1 MIIRRLITILAIV
14 AWAAAPAGAAGPKTK
29 YERVQAQEE
38 GLRLGRRPS
47 PLSQIRKVAVAYE
60 HVARQYPTSG
70 YADNCL
76 WQAAEL
82 SLAAFR
88 IYQSDADRATAAR
101 LLQWLADEYPS
112 SSLRPQALQAL
123 RKAKPAAAVAKA
135 RKGDVPPAAA
145 TAAAPAGAVAGVQS
159 PAPSSSSAT
168 SAANL
173 ASMKILAENRAEEEA
188 AARAAAERAAA
199 EKAAIERRAAEKIA
213 ADRLAA
219 ERLAAERIAA
229 EKLAADKV
237 AADRLAAQKVETE
250 RAAALTRVTAVTAVP
265 AAAPASSGAPR
276 GVTLK
281 DVTRTVIGDL
291 VRVTLEFDGEVD
303 YRQERIEGP
312 ARLFFDMKKIQTAPA
327 LQDAALSFNDTS
339 VRNIRLG
346 RPRPDTTRLVIDLDG
361 VDSYSVFTLYNPYR
375 VNVDLR
381 RTTPAPA
388 TLVAKAK
395 DSREDRFKAENDPVS
410 IPTPVTPKTMGTVL
424 ASASSPPPPPPVL
437 ERIPPRPLPHPLAN
451 SRTPSVT
458 TRAVSEIVDAPVP
471 LLASA
476 PSVVPVSLMA
486 RGALA
491 FPRISSMSWLEP
503 KRVVETKTG
512 GTRTADL
519 KTTDLKNADAK
530 TPDTKSADAKGA
542 DTKATSAAG
551 VVRLPSTT
559 VAKATSMPPAVR
571 QPTTLAKATTPPP
584 LASRTTPTGPDV
596 PAPAAP
602 SANTTG
608 AFSLARQ
615 LGLGVARIVI
625 DPGHGG
631 HDPGSLG
638 AKVQEKDIVLDVALR
653 LEKMLQAE
661 SGFDVVMT
669 RRTDVFIPLEE
680 RTAIANRHHA
690 DLFLSIHTN
699 SSRNK
704 QASGIETYYLN
715 FASNPEAE
723 ELAARENAGAAQTMN
738 HLPEIVKAIA
748 LNNKL
753 DESRDLAQ
761 MVQEAMAG
769 GLKSGEHEVKDR
781 GVKQAP
787 LVVLIGA
794 GMPSVLA
801 EISFITHANEGNLM
815 KTAAYRQK
823 VAESLFAAV
832 KKYQRSLKSVGTVAS
847 QVTLDDDR

>member
-1 MIIRRLITILAIV
+1 MIIRRLITILALV
-14 AWAAAPAGAAGPKTK
+14 ACVAAPAAAAGPKTK

-38 GLRLGRRPS
+38 ALRLGRRPS
-47 PLSQIRKVAVAYE
+47 PLSHIRKVVAAYE
-60 HVARQYPTSG
+60 AVARQYPASG
-70 YADNCL
+70 YADNAL

-88 IYQSDADRATAAR
+88 IFQSDADRTTAAR

-112 SSLRPQALQAL
+112 SSLRPEALQAL
-123 RKAKPAAAVAKA
+123 RKAKPPAVAKA
-135 RKGDVPPAAA
+135 RKGDAPSPSSAS
-145 TAAAPAGAVAGVQS
+145 TAASAA

-173 ASMKILAENRAEEEA
+173 ASMKILADNRAEEEA

-199 EKAAIERRAAEKIA
+199 EKAATERRAS
-213 ADRLAA
+213 
-219 ERLAAERIAA
+219 
-229 EKLAADKV
+229 EKLAAQR
-237 AADRLAAQKVETE
+237 AENE
-250 RAAALTRVTAVTAVP
+250 RMAALTRVTAVTN
-265 AAAPASSGAPR
+265 APASSAAPR
-276 GVTLK
+276 SVTLK

-312 ARLFFDMKKIQTAPA
+312 ARLFFDMKKIQTTPA
-327 LQDAALSFNDTS
+327 LQDAVLSFNDTS
-339 VRNIRLG
+339 VKNIRLG
-346 RPRPDTTRLVIDLDG
+346 RPKMDTTRLVIDLDG
-361 VDSYSVFTLYNPYR
+361 VDSYSVFTLYNPFR

-381 RTTPAPA
+381 RTTPAPT
-388 TLVAKAK
+388 TLLAR
-395 DSREDRFKAENDPVS
+395 DDRFKPENDPVS
-410 IPTPVTPKTMGTVL
+410 IPTPMTPKTMGTVL
-424 ASASSPPPPPPVL
+424 ASATPPPPPPAPVP
-437 ERIPPRPLPHPLAN
+437 ERIPPRPLPHPLA
-451 SRTPSVT
+451 SARTPSIT
-458 TRAVSEIVDAPVP
+458 TRAVSEIVNAPMP

-476 PSVVPVSLMA
+476 PSLVPVAVMA
-486 RGALA
+486 RAPLS
-491 FPRISSMSWLEP
+491 FPRVSSMPWLEP
-503 KRVVETKTG
+503 KRIVDTKPVETKT
-512 GTRTADL
+512 
-519 KTTDLKNADAK
+519 
-530 TPDTKSADAKGA
+530 A
-542 DTKATSAAG
+542 DTKAAETKAPS
-551 VVRLPSTT
+551 VTPVRPPSTT
-559 VAKATSMPPAVR
+559 VARGTSTPPSGR

-584 LASRTTPTGPDV
+584 LASRTAPTGPDV

-631 HDPGSLG
+631 HDSGSLG
-638 AKVQEKDIVLDVALR
+638 AKVQEKEVVLDVALR
-653 LEKMLQAE
+653 LEKLLQAE
-661 SGFDVVMT
+661 PGFDVVMT

-680 RTAIANRHHA
+680 RTAIANQHHA

-704 QASGIETYYLN
+704 QASGVETYYLN

-753 DESRDLAQ
+753 DESRDFAQ
-761 MVQEAMAG
+761 MVQGAMTDGLRG
-769 GLKSGEHEVKDR
+769 GDHDVKDR

-787 LVVLIGA
+787 FVVLIGA

-801 EISFITHANEGNLM
+801 EISFITHANEGGLM

>member
-1 MIIRRLITILAIV
+1 MIIRRLITILALV
-14 AWAAAPAGAAGPKTK
+14 ACAAAPAGAAGPKTK
-29 YERVQAQEE
+29 YERVQAQES

-47 PLSQIRKVAVAYE
+47 PLTHIRKVASAYE
-60 HVARQYPTSG
+60 NLARQYPTSG
-70 YADNCL
+70 YADNAL

-88 IYQSDADRATAAR
+88 IFQNDADRATAAR

-123 RKAKPAAAVAKA
+123 RKAKPAAVAKA
-135 RKGDVPPAAA
+135 RKGEPPVPSPAAN
-145 TAAAPAGAVAGVQS
+145 APA
-159 PAPSSSSAT
+159 PAASSAT

-173 ASMKILAENRAEEEA
+173 ESMRILAENRASEEA

-199 EKAAIERRAAEKIA
+199 ERLAAEKRETERRESERREAERREAEKREADRLAAEKIA

-219 ERLAAERIAA
+219 QKAEHERTAG
-229 EKLAADKV
+229 
-237 AADRLAAQKVETE
+237 
-250 RAAALTRVTAVTAVP
+250 LTRVTAVTATSP
-265 AAAPASSGAPR
+265 SSNAPHT
-276 GVTLK
+276 VTLK
-281 DVTRTVIGDL
+281 DVSRTVIGDL

-327 LQDAALSFNDTS
+327 LQDAVLSFNDTS
-339 VRNIRLG
+339 VKNIRLG
-346 RPRPDTTRLVIDLDG
+346 RPKLDTTRLVIDLDG

-381 RTTPAPA
+381 RSTPPPS
-388 TLVAKAK
+388 TLVAKNNA
-395 DSREDRFKAENDPVS
+395 DRLKPESDVLSVPAAM
-410 IPTPVTPKTMGTVL
+410 PTPVTPSSLGTKV
-424 ASASSPPPPPPVL
+424 ASATPPPPPAAPPL
-437 ERIPPRPLPHPLAN
+437 ERIPPRPLPHPLAS

-458 TRAVSEIVDAPVP
+458 TRPVATEIVEAPLP

-476 PSVVPVSLMA
+476 PSLVPVAVMA
-486 RGALA
+486 RAPLS
-491 FPRISSMSWLEP
+491 FPRISAMPWLEP
-503 KRVVETKTG
+503 KRVPET
-512 GTRTADL
+512 RLA
-519 KTTDLKNADAK
+519 A
-530 TPDTKSADAKGA
+530 TKSADTKTTESKTLAVA
-542 DTKATSAAG
+542 DTKPPSVPAG
-551 VVRLPSTT
+551 RPASTT
-559 VAKATSMPPAVR
+559 VARATSAPPSVR
-571 QPTTLAKATTPPP
+571 QSTTVAKATTPPP
-584 LASRTTPTGPDV
+584 LASRTAPTGPDV
-596 PAPAAP
+596 PTPVAP

-631 HDPGSLG
+631 HDSGSLG
-638 AKVQEKDIVLDVALR
+638 NKVQEKEIVLDVALR
-653 LEKMLQAE
+653 LEKLLLAE
-661 SGFDVVMT
+661 PGFEVVMT

-680 RTAIANRHHA
+680 RPAIANKHQA
-690 DLFLSIHTN
+690 DLYLSIHTN
-699 SSRNK
+699 SSRNR
-704 QASGIETYYLN
+704 QASGVETYYLN

-753 DESRDLAQ
+753 DESRDFAQ
-761 MVQEAMAG
+761 MVQESMTG
-769 GLKSGEHEVKDR
+769 GLKASDHDVRDR

-787 LVVLIGA
+787 FVVLIGA
-794 GMPSVLA
+794 GMPAVLA
-801 EISFITHANEGNLM
+801 EISFITNTGEGGLM
-815 KTAAYRQK
+815 KTGAYRQR